1 MIPSSRHAPYP
12 SHRAFAAATLP
23 AAAGVSVT
31 PSRPEIRRADP
42 SLSLRV
48 TAQGARGF
56 DVIVATDPTLFDPS
70 SAHRRSPKNFRSSR
84 QDFGG
89 EPIEIETGFYLLP
102 RAFLRD
108 LVSVEPR
115 PTRLYYVAVAYDD
128 AAGRQARYSIP
139 PAEMA
144 GAPWVGIAADL
155 AAANLSRMLGVAV
168 DRLGALNARGRVMA
182 VSPDPGA
189 TPLPEA
195 IGGLPL
201 TRRTRSD
208 PAAAGY
214 AAAPP
219 RQPPEPQA
227 PWRTTPVAPPRPA
240 WEAEAPGGP
249 APAAAPGV
257 MPDTAPAAAQAAY
270 PPAARGWAAPRP
282 VPGGFVDEDWAYG
295 AAGMTAPAGY
305 RDLDAGHGAA
315 AVAYDDGF
323 GDAPAPTG
331 TTPGQAPAP
340 AQATLPG
347 AGRAAPIPPLD
358 PGPDP
363 APVAPTAPVAPVAPD
378 AGSAPRAGAPGG
390 GAPAPADATAEDLLL
405 QALLAEGLAGRYE
418 ALSLDGGFRGRFGPQ
433 DPYYR
438 RAHDGLRL
446 GPHQAMQ
453 DSGELGE
460 LLALMQAADPAGFA
474 QTFGPAAA
482 EMLAVTTA
490 DGPSGLTVEG
500 GRGPRVQPVA
510 GADLWEDPWV
520 DRFRS
525 AARAPAFQA
534 AMRGQILARRL
545 DPVRP
550 VLLACGLGSAR
561 GMAMLLA
568 AAILAG
574 VAGAIRLTRAAVNP
588 FDTPARLGA
597 ALDALGHA
605 DLGSFRAAV
614 GVPAGDTVD
623 DATHLALIAA
633 LRRLGPDS
641 PVQIPDPEA
650 IMDALVTAAGPG
662 APGDALLRIRMSDAF
677 AGPDPAMPAG
687 PAGRGGPGA

>member
-12 SHRAFAAATLP
+12 THRAFAAATLP
-23 AAAGVSVT
+23 AAAGVSVA

-48 TAQGARGF
+48 TAPGARGF
-56 DVIVATDPTLFDPS
+56 DVIVATDPTLFDPAN
-70 SAHRRSPKNFRSSR
+70 AHRRTPKNFRSSR

-128 AAGRQARYSIP
+128 AEGRQPRYSIP
-139 PAEMA
+139 PTGMA
-144 GAPWVGIAADL
+144 AAPWVGIAADL

-182 VSPDPGA
+182 VSPDPRA
-189 TPLPEA
+189 THLPEA

-201 TRRTRSD
+201 TLRTRTEA
-208 PAAAGY
+208 AAAGY
-214 AAAPP
+214 PSAPS
-219 RQPPEPQA
+219 RQPPGPQA
-227 PWRTTPVAPPRPA
+227 PWRTSPLAPYHA
-240 WEAEAPGGP
+240 GGAAEAPVGP
-249 APAAAPGV
+249 ARASTPE
-257 MPDTAPAAAQAAY
+257 TAPTVPSTY
-270 PPAARGWAAPRP
+270 PPARRGWPEPQPA
-282 VPGGFVDEDWAYG
+282 PGGFVDEDWAYG
-295 AAGMTAPAGY
+295 APGGAALPGY
-305 RDLDAGHGAA
+305 RDLDARHGAA
-315 AVAYDDGF
+315 AFAYDDGF
-323 GDAPAPTG
+323 GETPAPPG
-331 TTPGQAPAP
+331 TAPGQTPAP
-340 AQATLPG
+340 ADATHPG
-347 AGRAAPIPPLD
+347 TGRGGPIPPLD

-363 APVAPTAPVAPVAPD
+363 APVAPSAPVAPVAREP
-378 AGSAPRAGAPGG
+378 GSVPRAGAPVGG
-390 GAPAPADATAEDLLL
+390 TPAPADATAEDQLL

-482 EMLAVTTA
+482 EMLAMITA

-510 GADLWEDPWV
+510 GADLWDDPWV

-550 VLLACGLGSAR
+550 LLAACGLSSAR

-574 VAGAIRLTRAAVNP
+574 VDGATRLLRAAVNP

-597 ALDALGHA
+597 ALDALGFA
-605 DLGSFRAAV
+605 DLGSFRAARQ
-614 GVPAGDTVD
+614 VPAGDTID
-623 DATHLALIAA
+623 DATHIALIAA
-633 LRRLGPDS
+633 LRQLGADS
-641 PVQIPDPEA
+641 PVQVPDAEA
-650 IMDALVTAAGPG
+650 IMDALVTTAGPG
-662 APGDALLRIRMSDAF
+662 ALGDALLKIRMSDTF
-677 AGPDPAMPAG
+677 AS
-687 PAGRGGPGA
+687 PGAGA